1 MRTFSRKKHSVS
13 GRAGRVFHHQRGIS
27 NRRRGDPVAWLE
39 RMGLRRRNR
48 QPSGSDMPAVQLLL
62 VLFVLRSI
70 WRAAAVV
77 LRWQPGKQEFL
88 WYLPSTINKPN
99 MIVIFIWEPYS
110 QISIS
115 KYCPLF

>member
-13 GRAGRVFHHQRGIS
+13 GRAGRVFHHRRGIS
-27 NRRRGDPVAWLE
+27 NRRRGEPVAWLE

-99 MIVIFIWEPYS
+99 MIVIFIWEPYC